1 VGVPDAR
8 WGEVV
13 TALVVLRE
21 PGAVSGQELMDTVG
35 KHLAGYKKP
44 RHVVLVDSLRRGP
57 NSKLDLGWARE
68 LARERVAGST

>member
-57 NSKLDLGWARE
+57 NSKLDLGWAGE